1 MGKYKYRIK
10 GIYHSGRK
18 GTRWDPVMDE
28 EYDGLIGQLC
38 TFVPD
43 EIEQFRGIAFYLK
56 NHPFYRWWNTSN
68 VLQLSRDLNGDYVVE
83 TVNSIYVFEEI
94 KDGD

>member
-28 EYDGLIGQLC
+28 EYDGLIDQLC
-38 TFVPD
+38 TFDPEKV
-43 EIEQFRGIAFYLK
+43 EQLQTVMFYLK
-56 NHPFYRWWNTSN
+56 THPLYRYWHTSEVIQFSYDFDRSF
-68 VLQLSRDLNGDYVVE
+68 VLE
-83 TVNSIYVFEEI
+83 TANSIYVFDEVREN
-94 KDGD
+94 

>member
-28 EYDGLIGQLC
+28 KYDGLIGQFC
-38 TFVPD
+38 TFDPNEV
-43 EIEQFRGIAFYLK
+43 EQFRWITIYLK

-68 VLQLSRDLNGDYVVE
+68 VLQLSCDLNGNYVVE
-83 TVNSIYVFEEI
+83 TVNSIYVFEEV
-94 KDGD
+94 KDGN